1 MMTGEKTEWTRE
13 EMEAMKNDHMMMS
26 GSDTKMDPLKKE
38 EKIKKEDSKMMKVTG
53 YMNYDEV
60 TVKTAL
66 TEWQKVALFFHA
78 SWCPTCKAL
87 NTAIESDLSSIPV
100 DTLIVKVDYDTN
112 DELKKKYGVTTQHT
126 TVLIDHDMNL
136 ISKKLWARNIAEIL
150 N

>member
-1 MMTGEKTEWTRE
+1 MMTGEKTEWTKE
-13 EMEAMKNDHMMMS
+13 EMEAMKNNHMMMS
-26 GSDTKMDPLKKE
+26 GSDTKMNPLKKE

-66 TEWQKVALFFHA
+66 AEWQKVALFFHA

-87 NTAIESDLSSIPV
+87 NTAIESDLSSIPT
-100 DTLIVKVDYDTN
+100 DTLIVMVDYDTS
-112 DELKKKYGVTTQHT
+112 DVLKQKYGVTSQHT
-126 TVLIDHDMNL
+126 TVMIDKNMNL
-136 ISKKLWARNIAEIL
+136 ISKKLWAKSVSEIL

>member
-1 MMTGEKTEWTRE
+1 MKYILLLASVVLISACSQPSSGNTVKRDTAIPQSEQIMMKKDVMKMMTGEKTEWTRE

-66 TEWQKVALFFHA
+66 
-78 SWCPTCKAL
+78 
-87 NTAIESDLSSIPV
+87 
-100 DTLIVKVDYDTN
+100 
-112 DELKKKYGVTTQHT
+112 
-126 TVLIDHDMNL
+126 
-136 ISKKLWARNIAEIL
+136 AE
-150 N
+150 